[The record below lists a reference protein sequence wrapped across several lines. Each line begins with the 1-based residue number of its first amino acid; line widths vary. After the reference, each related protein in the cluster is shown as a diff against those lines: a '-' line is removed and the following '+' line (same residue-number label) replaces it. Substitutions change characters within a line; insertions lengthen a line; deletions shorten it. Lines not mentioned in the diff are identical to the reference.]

1 MSVKY
6 SAEKLDHLMVAVK
19 DEQLAA
25 LLVGEL
31 VAD

>member
-6 SAEKLDHLMVAVK
+6 SAEKLDNLMVVVMV
-19 DEQLAA
+19 EQLVA

-31 VAD
+31 AAY